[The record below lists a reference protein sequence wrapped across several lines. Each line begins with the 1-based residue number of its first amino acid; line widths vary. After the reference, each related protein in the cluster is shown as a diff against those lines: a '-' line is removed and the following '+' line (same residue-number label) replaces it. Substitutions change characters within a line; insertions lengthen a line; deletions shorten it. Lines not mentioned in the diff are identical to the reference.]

1 MTSKSKVQL
10 AGVQQ
15 HECGYCK
22 ANPEGSVSYG
32 FVSPSMLV
40 SDYEYLMLHGW
51 RRSGSY
57 FYKPLL
63 HRSCCPAYTIR
74 LKVDQF
80 QPTKSQKKVLR
91 RAHTRLNHQNE
102 EQDQKKRK
110 TEHEDNEEPEI
121 DITVETEP
129 ASFSQEKYELYKKYQ
144 ITVHNDKEEELS
156 EKGFTRFLVESP
168 LVDNRKPK
176 TDLSSSAGLRYG
188 TYHQLY
194 RLQRKL
200 VAVGVLD
207 LVPSGLS
214 SVYCFYDVDHRDLVL
229 GKFTALKEIEF
240 CQQNRLSYYY
250 MGFYIH
256 SCEKMRYKGEFH
268 PSELLCC
275 KTNQFVPLS
284 ECVPLLDQFKFT
296 PFVSPYKEQRA
307 ALSLS
312 LSLSPKD
319 NDNENKEKEG
329 KEEEE
334 EKEDLLSQFFF
345 PDPDPDPDSSSPSLP
360 VEKVPLDLG
369 RDDLPTLS
377 INRLSEEFRSYF
389 TPILEEWIEIAGN
402 EIASRVQVML
412 S

>member
-32 FVSPSMLV
+32 LVSPSMLV
-40 SDYEYLMLHGW
+40 TDYEYLMLHGW

-91 RAHTRLNHQNE
+91 RAHRRLNHQNDD
-102 EQDQKKRK
+102 QNQKKRK
-110 TEHEDNEEPEI
+110 TEQEENEEPEI
-121 DITVETEP
+121 EITVETEP
-129 ASFSQEKYELYKKYQ
+129 ASFSQEKYELYKRYQ

-176 TDLSSSAGLRYG
+176 ADLSSSAGLRYG
-188 TYHQLY
+188 SYHQLY
-194 RLQRKL
+194 RLQGRL

-207 LVPSGLS
+207 LVSSGLS
-214 SVYCFYDVDHRDLVL
+214 SVYCFYDVEHRDLVL
-229 GKFTALKEIEF
+229 GKYTALKEIEF

-284 ECVPLLDQFKFT
+284 ECVPLLEQFKFT

-307 ALSLS
+307 ALSV
-312 LSLSPKD
+312 SPKN
-319 NDNENKEKEG
+319 NDNEKEAKEG
-329 KEEEE
+329 EEE
-334 EKEDLLSQFFF
+334 DQLSQFFF
-345 PDPDPDPDSSSPSLP
+345 PGPDSSSPSLP

-412 S
+412 Y